1 MSAKSKG
8 DKIING
14 PVGVIGAG
22 TMGRGIIQVFA
33 QNGYDVI
40 AYDASVDAMEAGVGF
55 IKKMLDRAVQKE
67 KITRDDAD
75 AAASRIT
82 TVKDIGGLSP
92 AAICIEAA
100 TERVEVKKEIFR
112 SVDGVLSGQAIRATN
127 TSSISITELAAVT
140 QNPGLFIGMHF
151 FNPVPVM
158 KLVEIV
164 MGLETAEQTYETVK
178 GLAESVGKT
187 PHRVNDHPGFVSNR
201 VLMPMINEA
210 ILCLQDGVAEP
221 EAIDGVMTLGMAH
234 PMGPLRLADLI
245 GLDVCLDILNVLHR
259 DLGEDKYRPAPLLR
273 KMVLAGRLGNK
284 TKRGFYNYE

>member
-1 MSAKSKG
+1 MS
-8 DKIING
+8 DKAVNG
-14 PVGVIGAG
+14 PVAVIGAG

-33 QNGYDVI
+33 QSGYNVI
-40 AYDASVDAMEAGVGF
+40 ACDASADALEAGVAF
-55 IKKMLDRAVQKE
+55 IGKMLDRAVSKE

-75 AAASRIT
+75 ATLSRIT
-82 TVKDIGGLSP
+82 KAGSIEALSE

-100 TERVEVKKEIFR
+100 SERVEVKKEIFR
-112 SVDGVLSGQAIRATN
+112 AVDQVLSAGAIRATN

-140 QNPGLFIGMHF
+140 AQPNRFIGMHF

-164 MGLETAEQTYETVK
+164 MGLQTDEETFATVK
-178 GLAESVGKT
+178 QLAESIGKA

-210 ILCLQDGVAEP
+210 ILCLQDGVATP

-245 GLDVCLDILNVLHR
+245 GLDVCLDIMNVLHR
-259 DLGEDKYRPAPLLR
+259 DLGDDKYAPAPLLR

-284 TKRGFYNYE
+284 TQCGFYSYK

>member
-1 MSAKSKG
+1 MSSKA
-8 DKIING
+8 ING
-14 PVGVIGAG
+14 PVAVIGAG
-22 TMGRGIIQVFA
+22 TMGRGITQVFA
-33 QNGYDVI
+33 QSGYDVI
-40 AYDASVDAMEAGVGF
+40 TYDASAEALDAGVAF
-55 IKKMLDRAVQKE
+55 IGKMLDRAVSKE

-75 AAASRIT
+75 ATLSRIS
-82 TVKDIGGLSP
+82 KAGSIDALSD

-100 TERVEVKKEIFR
+100 SERVEIKKDIFR
-112 SVDGVLSGQAIRATN
+112 AVDRVLSADAIRATN

-140 QNPGLFIGMHF
+140 AQPSRFIGMHF

-164 MGLETAEQTYETVK
+164 IGLETDEATFTTVK
-178 GLAESVGKT
+178 QLAESVGKI

-210 ILCLQDGVAEP
+210 ILCLQEGVAEP

-245 GLDVCLDILNVLHR
+245 GLDVCLDIMNVLHR
-259 DLGEDKYRPAPLLR
+259 DLGEDKYAPAPLLR

-284 TKRGFYNYE
+284 TKRGFYSYE

>member
-1 MSAKSKG
+1 MS
-8 DKIING
+8 DKAVNG
-14 PVGVIGAG
+14 PVAVIGAG

-33 QNGYDVI
+33 QSGYNVI
-40 AYDASVDAMEAGVGF
+40 ACDASADALEAGVAF
-55 IKKMLDRAVQKE
+55 IGKMLDRAVSKE
-67 KITRDDAD
+67 KITREDAD
-75 AAASRIT
+75 ATLSRIT
-82 TVKDIGGLSP
+82 KAGSFDALSN

-100 TERVEVKKEIFR
+100 SERVEVKKDIFR
-112 SVDGVLSGQAIRATN
+112 AVDPLLSPGAVRATN

-140 QNPGLFIGMHF
+140 AQPNRFIGMHF

-164 MGLETAEQTYETVK
+164 MGLQTDEATFATVK
-178 GLAESVGKT
+178 QLAESVGKT

-210 ILCLQDGVAEP
+210 ILCLQDGVATP

-245 GLDVCLDILNVLHR
+245 GLDVCLDIMNVLHR
-259 DLGEDKYRPAPLLR
+259 DLGDDKYAPAPLLR
-273 KMVLAGRLGNK
+273 KMVRAGRLGNK
-284 TKRGFYNYE
+284 TKRGFYSYE